1 MLRYELHE
9 DEGILVVSPSGPLQA
24 SDFEQLTRA
33 VDPYIERNRKLRGL
47 LIHAE
52 SFPGWNSFGA
62 LLSHFNFVRD
72 HHRKIARVAAV
83 TDSGFL
89 SIAPQVANHF
99 VEAEVK
105 HFAFH
110 DKQAALAWLRQA

>member
-9 DEGILVVSPSGPLQA
+9 DDGILIVTPSGPLEA
-24 SDFEQLTRA
+24 SDFERLAHA
-33 VDPYIERNRKLRGL
+33 VDPYIESNRKLRGL
-47 LIHAE
+47 MICTE
-52 SFPGWNSFGA
+52 SFPGWSDFAA
-62 LLSHFNFVRD
+62 LISHFKFVRD

-89 SIAPQVANHF
+89 SIAPGIASHF

-105 HFAFH
+105 HFDFRARE
-110 DKQAALAWLRQA
+110 AALAWLKQA